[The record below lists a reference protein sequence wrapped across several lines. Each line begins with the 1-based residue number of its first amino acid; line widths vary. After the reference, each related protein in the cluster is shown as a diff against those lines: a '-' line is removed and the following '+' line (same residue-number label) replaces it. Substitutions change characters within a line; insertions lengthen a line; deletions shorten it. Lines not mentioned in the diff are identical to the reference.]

1 MLLEF
6 NEDTDEVKMHDKA
19 LQLRHRVASRKLNE
33 AVDQDK
39 LSVDDLLFM
48 REKNRE
54 ARHDH
59 GTDELDL
66 TEVEI
71 KERVALARSDQHF
84 KAEKQVTTLA
94 KDVARASRLSKA
106 RLDSLID
113 LEKRIMTM
121 RGQLHAPN
129 VRNID
134 SVIAT
139 ELQTNNK
146 LVRLEGKFE
155 VCSICSRRILAALMP
170 THARAC
176 AIQAKEETDRKSSHL
191 PGPTGVSNLEQ
202 DVVTSLATFKPQ
214 PPRNIAIKEIGI
226 SFIEWKW
233 DPPVIDGGLEIIDY
247 EIAYQGRYSVF
258 NRDIGKFKRWEE
270 DVPSL
275 RTSMWV
281 FRTAP
286 VCSTGFKIMGLRA
299 DTEYCNFKIRS
310 LNLRGWSDWVPMLT
324 PTETMPFPLLKTLT
338 SVAPSP
344 PLFVTADNITSS
356 CIHLSWSPPFF
367 DGGVPIIEYFVH
379 YTVVELVVT
388 VTERDKKVEK
398 QKSFC
403 TESADCCAVIRH
415 LPDDSDILDIYV
427 VARNYDLKMGD
438 KGYCKVPKEKKC
450 LRTQPSSLHAR
461 LLREMEIT
469 ANSTEQFIDSAF
481 FTVRSNRPP
490 LLSHPLAAVLTPPY
504 SLARRLPLC
513 VPVCPVCPV
522 GSVGYQTTVLTCR
535 THAQTTRR
543 SRDHTARPFGDRRR
557 QRMGRRR
564 RTRHFSQANGRR
576 SLTHGPRIRSE
587 EQSGT
592 SR

>member
-155 VCSICSRRILAALMP
+155 VCSICSRRIL
-170 THARAC
+170 
-176 AIQAKEETDRKSSHL
+176 
-191 PGPTGVSNLEQ
+191 
-202 DVVTSLATFKPQ
+202 
-214 PPRNIAIKEIGI
+214 
-226 SFIEWKW
+226 
-233 DPPVIDGGLEIIDY
+233 
-247 EIAYQGRYSVF
+247 
-258 NRDIGKFKRWEE
+258 
-270 DVPSL
+270 
-275 RTSMWV
+275 
-281 FRTAP
+281 
-286 VCSTGFKIMGLRA
+286 
-299 DTEYCNFKIRS
+299 
-310 LNLRGWSDWVPMLT
+310 
-324 PTETMPFPLLKTLT
+324 
-338 SVAPSP
+338 
-344 PLFVTADNITSS
+344 
-356 CIHLSWSPPFF
+356 
-367 DGGVPIIEYFVH
+367 
-379 YTVVELVVT
+379 
-388 VTERDKKVEK
+388 
-398 QKSFC
+398 
-403 TESADCCAVIRH
+403 
-415 LPDDSDILDIYV
+415 
-427 VARNYDLKMGD
+427 
-438 KGYCKVPKEKKC
+438 
-450 LRTQPSSLHAR
+450 
-461 LLREMEIT
+461 
-469 ANSTEQFIDSAF
+469 
-481 FTVRSNRPP
+481 
-490 LLSHPLAAVLTPPY
+490 
-504 SLARRLPLC
+504 
-513 VPVCPVCPV
+513 
-522 GSVGYQTTVLTCR
+522 
-535 THAQTTRR
+535 
-543 SRDHTARPFGDRRR
+543 
-557 QRMGRRR
+557 
-564 RTRHFSQANGRR
+564 
-576 SLTHGPRIRSE
+576 
-587 EQSGT
+587 
-592 SR
+592 

>member
-1 MLLEF
+1 
-6 NEDTDEVKMHDKA
+6 
-19 LQLRHRVASRKLNE
+19 
-33 AVDQDK
+33 
-39 LSVDDLLFM
+39 
-48 REKNRE
+48 
-54 ARHDH
+54 
-59 GTDELDL
+59 
-66 TEVEI
+66 
-71 KERVALARSDQHF
+71 
-84 KAEKQVTTLA
+84 
-94 KDVARASRLSKA
+94 
-106 RLDSLID
+106 
-113 LEKRIMTM
+113 
-121 RGQLHAPN
+121 
-129 VRNID
+129 
-134 SVIAT
+134 
-139 ELQTNNK
+139 
-146 LVRLEGKFE
+146 
-155 VCSICSRRILAALMP
+155 MP

-247 EIAYQGRYSVF
+247 EIAYQGRYSIF
-258 NRDIGKFKRWEE
+258 NRDIGKFRRWEE
-270 DVPSL
+270 DVQSL

-324 PTETMPFPLLKTLT
+324 PTETVPFPLLKTLT

-344 PLFVTADNITSS
+344 PLFVTAENITSS

-367 DGGVPIIEYFVH
+367 DGGVPIVEYYVH

-403 TESADCCAVIRH
+403 TESAECCAVIRH
-415 LPDDSDILDIYV
+415 LPDDSDVLDIYV

-481 FTVRSNRPP
+481 FTVRNSRPP
-490 LLSHPLAAVLTPPY
+490 PPYLTAAVAVLTPPP
-504 SLARRLPLC
+504 SRAHRLFLC
-513 VPVCPVCPV
+513 LSCRVSNNGIYVSNTCANYAKISRSHRPTRWRSKKTKNGPPSSNVP
-522 GSVGYQTTVLTCR
+522 
-535 THAQTTRR
+535 
-543 SRDHTARPFGDRRR
+543 PFG
-557 QRMGRRR
+557 
-564 RTRHFSQANGRR
+564 SKWKKKPCAWPSN
-576 SLTHGPRIRSE
+576 
-587 EQSGT
+587 
-592 SR
+592 